1 MSVTQELIADV
12 NKRLFT
18 PFQDLP
24 VRKTDLGVLFGC
36 RSASGTVAREA
47 AALYKREAFPKIMVF
62 GGKRVCQP
70 LVLVGLNREQRSQAP
85 MKDYFSLATEAEYM
99 RRVLIA
105 NDVPEDDIVFV
116 GAGEKHADKICAQ
129 LSAQLQGD
137 FADVTSLSA
146 VTYSPYS
153 RRTVGTMRMQGIDLP
168 VDVRP
173 VHPFGLKPESWQHS
187 QVAKYVVQ
195 EARNMNPINPD
206 GHVGKYTTAVDLDA
220 EAALRESLPV
230 LDG

>member
-1 MSVTQELIADV
+1 MATTQEIIAEV
-12 NKRLFT
+12 NKRLFA

-24 VRKTDLGVLFGC
+24 VRKTDMGVLFGC

-62 GGKRVCQP
+62 GGKRICQP
-70 LVLVGLNREQRSQAP
+70 QVLAGLNKEQRSQAP

-105 NDVPEDDIVFV
+105 NDVPSEDIVFV
-116 GAGEKHADKICAQ
+116 GSNEKHADKICAQ

-137 FADVTSLSA
+137 FAEVSSLSA

-153 RRTVGTMRMQGIDLP
+153 RRTVGTMRMQWIGLP
-168 VDVRP
+168 IDVRP
-173 VHPFGLKPESWQHS
+173 VHPFGLKPENWQDS
-187 QVAKYVVQ
+187 KISKYVVQ
-195 EARNMNPINPD
+195 ESENMDPVNPN
-206 GHVGKYTTAVDLDA
+206 GHVGKYTTSVNLDA
-220 EAALRESLPV
+220 EAELRECLPV
-230 LDG
+230 LGA